1 MSLCPGEYDQP
12 VTPPLLGK
20 VRLVWEIFLVLW
32 FLCLV
37 SFLFLIGPQVQRVV
51 GTTLGLW
58 HVINTD
64 PCSTSPDDFMSFVF
78 TYHIMS
84 YAPAISCVSLCD
96 LFFKTWREVVTSQP

>member
-1 MSLCPGEYDQP
+1 MSLRPGECDQP

-20 VRLVWEIFLVLW
+20 VRPVWEIFLVLW

-51 GTTLGLW
+51 GATLGLW

-78 TYHIMS
+78 TYHVMS
-84 YAPAISCVSLCD
+84 YVPQPFPVCLCVIFSL
-96 LFFKTWREVVTSQP
+96 KPGEK